1 MRITVIR
8 TGGFGGLSRRAT
20 LDTAGRPDA
29 EELAHLADQA
39 VREGLSEAPMG
50 VPDGFHYE
58 VSIESG
64 SAGHRPGDASRPA
77 TAHFA
82 DPKLTEAQSA
92 LVRKVLKEGA

>member
-1 MRITVIR
+1 MRITVLR

-20 LDTAGRPDA
+20 LETTDRPDA
-29 EELAHLADQA
+29 EELARLADQA
-39 VREGLSEAPMG
+39 VREGLAAAPMG

-58 VSIESG
+58 VSIETGTS
-64 SAGHRPGDASRPA
+64 SA

>member
-8 TGGFGGLSRRAT
+8 TGGFGGLTRRAT
-20 LDTAGRPDA
+20 LETAGRPDA
-29 EELAHLADQA
+29 GELARLADQA
-39 VREGLSEAPMG
+39 VREGLGEAPMG

-58 VSIESG
+58 VRTET
-64 SAGHRPGDASRPA
+64 GDSVA

>member
-8 TGGFGGLSRRAT
+8 TGGFAGLTRRAT
-20 LDTAGRPDA
+20 VETADRPDA
-29 EELAHLADQA
+29 EELAQLADQA
-39 VREGLSEAPMG
+39 VREGLSEAPTG

-58 VSIESG
+58 VDV
-64 SAGHRPGDASRPA
+64 ATDQTAAS
-77 TAHFA
+77 AHFA

>member
-8 TGGFGGLSRRAT
+8 TGGFGGLTRRAT
-20 LDTAGRPDA
+20 LDTAGRHDA
-29 EELAHLADQA
+29 AEVAALADRA
-39 VREGLSEAPMG
+39 LREGLSEAPMG

-58 VSIESG
+58 LSVEDG
-64 SAGHRPGDASRPA
+64 TRG

-82 DPKLTEAQSA
+82 DPKLTEAQSS